1 MSVAGID
8 MVGPPPADLTQHHG
22 LLQPVLARVAQQ
34 ADAATA
40 LIRFL
45 HSPEACRCSRR
56 RDSNRRTRRK
66 EPSRRIK

>member
-8 MVGPPPADLTQHHG
+8 MVGPLPADVNNITAYAAG
-22 LLQPVLARVAQQ
+22 IGAGSQQ

-45 HSPEACRCSRR
+45 HSPEAQAVFKAKGLKPT
-56 RDSNRRTRRK
+56 DAPKGT
-66 EPSRRIK
+66 